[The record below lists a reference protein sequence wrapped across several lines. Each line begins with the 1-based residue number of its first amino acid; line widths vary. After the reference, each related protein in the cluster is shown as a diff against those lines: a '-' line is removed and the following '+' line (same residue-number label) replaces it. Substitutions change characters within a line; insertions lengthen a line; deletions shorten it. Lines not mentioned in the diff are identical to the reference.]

1 MKNKATNLLK
11 SMGRKLVAVAAV
23 AVAAFTLAADAQSIP
38 LKTYF
43 LTNSTGF
50 QMTSAL
56 ALPTATSSNI
66 LSQPFQVWR
75 GRGFAFNAGF
85 YCTNASGSNVQFNL
99 RFAATHK
106 VGTTTYTNWF
116 TTGTAAPMTFNVAN
130 NGTTEVFFNTNIPPT
145 TLDNVDIGQL
155 NTVTNQHLSTLFID
169 PTNTFISVYP

>member
-1 MKNKATNLLK
+1 MKTKTENILK

-23 AVAAFTLAADAQSIP
+23 AVAVFTISADAQSIP
-38 LKTYF
+38 LKNYF

-50 QMTSAL
+50 QMTNAL
-56 ALPTATSSNI
+56 ALPTATSTNI
-66 LSQPFQVWR
+66 QSQTFQIWR

-106 VGTTTYTNWF
+106 VGTTTYTNWI

-130 NGTTEVFFNTNIPPT
+130 NGTTEVFFNTNIQPT
-145 TLDNVDIGQL
+145 TLDNVDLGQL
-155 NTVTNQHLSTLFID
+155 NTVTNQHLSTLFLD